1 MSTSK
6 IIAVNFDGTCVE
18 HQYPEVGPEVPGC
31 VGVLRDLVNAGHRI
45 ILWTIRSGKELEA
58 AVHWFNDREIPLFG
72 VNCNPEQASWS
83 DSRKAY
89 AHLYIDDAALG
100 CPTTTDAPGRRPYV
114 RWGAVKWDLTARG
127 FLS

>member
-1 MSTSK
+1 MSVSK
-6 IIAVNFDGTCVE
+6 IIAVDFDGTCVE
-18 HQYPEVGPEVPGC
+18 HRYPEVGPEVLGC
-31 VGVLRDLVNAGHRI
+31 VETLRALVNAGHRI

-72 VNCNPEQASWS
+72 VNANPEQSSWS

-100 CPTTTDAPGRRPYV
+100 CPTLQYPPARPYV
-114 RWGAVKWDLTARG
+114 RWDVVQVFLHDLG
-127 FLS
+127 YL